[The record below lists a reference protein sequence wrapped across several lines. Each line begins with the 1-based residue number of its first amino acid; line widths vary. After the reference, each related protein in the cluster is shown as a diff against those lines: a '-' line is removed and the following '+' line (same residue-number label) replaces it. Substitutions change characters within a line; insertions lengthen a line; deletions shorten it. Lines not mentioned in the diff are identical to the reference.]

1 MNGCF
6 RVCVVLSPEFSII
19 FQAWPRAETFL
30 LAEPLRAVFA
40 LPLMSEDTEA
50 PTDFIRQMVAT
61 DLASGKCDGRVQTRF
76 PPEPNGYLQIG
87 HAKAICLNFEIAR
100 DFGGQC
106 NLRFDDTNPEKESD
120 EFVRAI
126 KEDIR
131 WLGYDWA
138 RVCFASD
145 YFEQLFQWAI
155 QLIESG
161 DAYVDE
167 LDQEQIREFRG
178 SLTEPGKNS
187 PYRDRPAAESV
198 ALFERMRA
206 GEFDD
211 GKMVLRAKIDMAHP
225 NMNMRDPIMYRIKRM
240 HHHRLGEA
248 WPIYPSYD
256 FTHGQSDSIEQV
268 THSLCSLEFEDHRPL
283 YDWFIEKLGIF
294 PSKQSEFAR
303 LNLTYTV
310 VSKRKLR
317 ELVEGGQVEGWDDP
331 RMPTISGM
339 RRRGYPAA
347 AIRRFCRKVGI
358 TKTPST
364 SDIALLEHAVRDEL
378 NRSAVRRMAVMN
390 PLEIELTNWPEDEVI
405 EVDGVNNPEDEACG
419 TRKIPFAKRIFIEC
433 EDFREEAN
441 KKFFRLKKGGEV
453 RLRYAYI
460 IKCDGVEKDASGKIT
475 KLYCSVDLDTL
486 NKNPED
492 RKVKG
497 VIHWVSADHAV
508 KAQVKLFDR
517 LFSVEK
523 PEADKE
529 RRFLDFVNPDS
540 LKDASAL
547 CEPSLA
553 DIEAGQTCQF
563 ERIGY
568 FCADNIYSA
577 PGSPVFN
584 RTVSLRDSWSKKNK

>member
-1 MNGCF
+1 
-6 RVCVVLSPEFSII
+6 
-19 FQAWPRAETFL
+19 
-30 LAEPLRAVFA
+30 
-40 LPLMSEDTEA
+40 MSEANEKTL
-50 PTDFIRQMVAT
+50 DFIRQMVAA
-61 DLASGKCDGRVQTRF
+61 DVAAGKHDGRVQTRF

-100 DFGGQC
+100 EFGGLC

-126 KEDIR
+126 QKDIQ
-131 WLGYDWA
+131 WLGFDWA
-138 RVCFASD
+138 KICFASD
-145 YFEQLFQWAI
+145 YFEQLFDWAC

-167 LDQEQIREFRG
+167 LSFDEMRDYRG
-178 SLTEPGKNS
+178 TLTEPGKNS
-187 PYRDRPAAESV
+187 PFRDRPVDES
-198 ALFERMRA
+198 LDRFKRMRA
-206 GEFDD
+206 GEFED
-211 GKMVLRAKIDMAHP
+211 GAMVLRAKIDMAHP
-225 NMNMRDPIMYRIKRM
+225 NMNLRDPVMYRIKRM
-240 HHHRLGEA
+240 HHHRVGDA

-256 FTHGQSDSIEQV
+256 FTHGQSDSLEGV

-294 PSKQSEFAR
+294 PSKQTEFAR
-303 LNLTYTV
+303 LNMTYTV

-317 ELVEGGQVEGWDDP
+317 ALVEGDHVTGWDDP
-331 RMPTISGM
+331 RMPTLSGM

-347 AIRRFCRKVGI
+347 SIRNFCSTVGI
-358 TKTPST
+358 TKVPSI

-378 NRSAVRRMAVMN
+378 NRVAPRRMAVMN

-405 EVDGVNNPEDEACG
+405 EVDGVNNPEDESAG
-419 TRKIPFAKRIFIEC
+419 SRKIPFGKRIFIEQ

-441 KKFFRLKKGGEV
+441 RKFFRLKKGGEV

-460 IKCDGVEKDASGKIT
+460 IRCDECIKDAEGNVT
-475 KLYCSVDLDTL
+475 KLLCSVDMDTL

-508 KAQVKLFDR
+508 EAPVRLFDR

-529 RRFLDFVNPDS
+529 REFLEFVNPDS
-540 LKDASAL
+540 LSETTAL

-553 DIEAGQTCQF
+553 ELPIGETCQF

-568 FCADNIYSA
+568 FCPDSELSQ
-577 PGSPVFN
+577 PGAPVFN
-584 RTVSLRDSWSKKNK
+584 RTVGLRDSWAKKDK